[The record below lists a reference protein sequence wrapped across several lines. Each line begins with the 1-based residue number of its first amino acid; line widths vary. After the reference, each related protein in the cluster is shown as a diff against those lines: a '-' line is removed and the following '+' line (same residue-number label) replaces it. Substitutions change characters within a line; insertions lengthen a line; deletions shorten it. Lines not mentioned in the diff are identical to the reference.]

1 MTNYST
7 NLSTS
12 EWELIEPYVKQG
24 SRGRPR
30 KIDTHEIVN
39 GIFYV
44 AKTGC
49 QWRLLPKDFP
59 NWHTVYDYYRD
70 WRINKSWD
78 KIHNTLRDKVRER
91 VGKNQL
97 RQSQWLTANQ

>member
-1 MTNYST
+1 MTNYSS
-7 NLSTS
+7 NLTAS
-12 EWELIEPYVKQG
+12 EWKLIEPYVKQG
-24 SRGRPR
+24 TRGRPR
-30 KIDTHEIVN
+30 KIDTREIVN

-49 QWRLLPKDFP
+49 QWRLLPQDFP

-78 KIHNTLRDKVRER
+78 KIHNTLRDRVREG
-91 VGKNQL
+91 VGKKIN
-97 RQSQWLTANQ
+97 SNSSNH